1 MDGFINTNTINSHFK
16 KIAKDA
22 DIRVVYKDIKRGKK
36 TIRHKTST
44 VRTHEIRHT
53 FGTRCAEHG
62 MNLKA
67 LQTIMGHSDYTITE
81 NIYVSADN
89 EFISKEM
96 KKVEEELKVANLI

>member
-22 DIRVVYKDIKRGKK
+22 NVRVDYKYIKRGKK
-36 TIRHKTST
+36 TIKHKTST
-44 VRTHEIRHT
+44 VSTHQIRHC
-53 FGTRCAEHG
+53 FGSRCVEEG
-62 MNLKA
+62 MNIKA

-81 NIYVSADN
+81 NIYVTADTD
-89 EFISKEM
+89 FTSKEM

>member
-44 VRTHEIRHT
+44 VSTHQIRHCFRLSLRRGRNEYKGTSNYNGT
-53 FGTRCAEHG
+53 FRLYNNRKYIC
-62 MNLKA
+62 N
-67 LQTIMGHSDYTITE
+67 SRY
-81 NIYVSADN
+81 
-89 EFISKEM
+89 
-96 KKVEEELKVANLI
+96 